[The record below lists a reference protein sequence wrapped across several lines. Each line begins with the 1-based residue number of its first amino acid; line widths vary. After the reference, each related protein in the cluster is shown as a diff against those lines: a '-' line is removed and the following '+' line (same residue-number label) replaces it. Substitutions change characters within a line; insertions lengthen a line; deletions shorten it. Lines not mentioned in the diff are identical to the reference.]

1 MELWAWGNGGMGQ
14 LATGN
19 FCDFFKP
26 TKLQLQFQ
34 LHCDSIVVLGGGHTF
49 LISKT
54 EGVLY
59 ASGWNHKG
67 QCGLKTSKQNL
78 AQFTKVKT
86 PEKFVQVAAG
96 WDFSVGIDQHGKAYG
111 CGSNLYGQIGLSPEI
126 KFQEEFKQIESV
138 SGIKAVSCGMR
149 HTIFLC
155 ENGRVFACGNGKKGQ
170 LCTRTPLKDNVF
182 NVIEVLTSNC
192 DGGDSN
198 SIGGKRVTAVKA
210 GQNFSLLEYE
220 DGSIEAFGDDKHNQ
234 VSHISALVEGQSP
247 SSQIEVGWTHVVCLY
262 ENGSVKSVGRSD
274 YGQTNVSSLSSI
286 QRLSIGYEHGLAIN
300 TSKELYSW
308 GWNEHGNCGL
318 GNTENVLQPI
328 KVDDFEGQ
336 QNVMN
341 CFAGSGHSFALVK
354 KHSSVT
360 AANIIQE

>member
-1 MELWAWGNGGMGQ
+1 MNYFLRSSAYKLCGFSANSLFSENRF
-14 LATGN
+14 
-19 FCDFFKP
+19 FCGLILKNNSTAP
-26 TKLQLQFQ
+26 
-34 LHCDSIVVLGGGHTF
+34 GHTF

-67 QCGLKTSKQNL
+67 QCGLKTAQNL
-78 AQFTKVKT
+78 AQFTKVNT

-96 WDFSVGIDQHGKAYG
+96 WDFSIGLDQHGKAYG
-111 CGSNLYGQIGLSPEI
+111 CGSNLYGQIGLSPDI
-126 KFQEEFKQIESV
+126 KFQEEFQQIEGL

-170 LCTRTPLKDNVF
+170 LCTQTPLKDNVF
-182 NVIEVLTSNC
+182 NVMEVLTT
-192 DGGDSN
+192 N
-198 SIGGKRVTAVKA
+198 STSKKVTAVKS

-234 VSHISALVEGQSP
+234 VSHISALEGRP
-247 SSQIEVGWTHVVCLY
+247 SQIEVGWTHVVCLF

-274 YGQTNVSSLSSI
+274 YGQTNVSSLRSI

-300 TSKELYSW
+300 TSKELYAW

-328 KVDDFEGQ
+328 KVDFEGQ
-336 QNVMN
+336 NVVIN
-341 CFAGSGHSFALVK
+341 CFAGSGHSFALIK
-354 KHSSVT
+354 KHSSV
-360 AANIIQE
+360 AASITQE